1 MLGAFLKLLNEIEH
15 LLILSYIYMNI
26 YIGVAIFLSSF
37 YSLLSSRFKLL
48 DLDNTICRS

>member
-1 MLGAFLKLLNEIEH
+1 MLGAFFKLLNEIKH
-15 LLILSYIYMNI
+15 LILSYIYMNI